1 MKHPTEWRIFIER
14 KKGLLEM
21 YIDSIIAGDIKNLI
35 IKEDM
40 IMLEMLKNKKESVIA
55 ELNELELVDLNAL
68 VEEELNKVR
77 EEIKA
82 RVVAEHESKVKFIN
96 VKIEA
101 LDELIAEEEAKEL
114 EALANNEE
122 VVDENIENI
131 GG

>member
-1 MKHPTEWRIFIER
+1 
-14 KKGLLEM
+14 
-21 YIDSIIAGDIKNLI
+21 
-35 IKEDM
+35 
-40 IMLEMLKNKKESVIA
+40 MLEMLKNKKESVIA

>member
-1 MKHPTEWRIFIER
+1 
-14 KKGLLEM
+14 
-21 YIDSIIAGDIKNLI
+21 
-35 IKEDM
+35 
-40 IMLEMLKNKKESVIA
+40 MLEMLKNKKESVIA
-55 ELNELELVDLNAL
+55 ELNELELADLNAL

-77 EEIKA
+77 EEIEA

-101 LDELIAEEEAKEL
+101 LDELIAEEEAKAL